1 MKSKLLC
8 VAVGCT
14 LGNLIVQALLPEPNY
29 AMALERSYFGAM
41 ALLTYWICE
50 RFIWSHNE

>member
-8 VAVGCT
+8 VAVGIT
-14 LGNLIVQALLPEPNY
+14 LGNLIIQALLPEPSY
-29 AMALERSYFGAM
+29 TVALERSYFGAM

-50 RFIWSHNE
+50 RFIWRS